1 MSQEFYDHFLI
12 LFQDSEDILRRLL
25 QQKLRTI
32 QKCKKRENI
41 IEKKIKKHE
50 MSHIDEAEGHIDDN
64 VNDYQ
69 NIQFFKDTVALNNL
83 VDNSLR

>member
-1 MSQEFYDHFLI
+1 
-12 LFQDSEDILRRLL
+12 
-25 QQKLRTI
+25 
-32 QKCKKRENI
+32 
-41 IEKKIKKHE
+41 